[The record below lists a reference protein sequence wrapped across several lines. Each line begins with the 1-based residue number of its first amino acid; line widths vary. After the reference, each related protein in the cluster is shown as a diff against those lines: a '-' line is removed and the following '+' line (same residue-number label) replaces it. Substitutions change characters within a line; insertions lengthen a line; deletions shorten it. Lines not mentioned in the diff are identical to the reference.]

1 MAGPVT
7 GLDALGRATSKALGA
22 YAAERERAI
31 ETARQAFLETA
42 PKSSTRLGGRVRLGA
57 LVAAAAVLVVLAGA
71 FLARG
76 RQPLTFTADG
86 QPASLQTW
94 LAASTERALPLNFS
108 DGTRLRVEPSSRVRV
123 LETDRRGASVAL
135 ENGALHAEVVH
146 RAESAWRVIAG
157 PITVRV
163 TGTRF
168 DLRWSA
174 VTEEFSVSVSEGSVI
189 VAGSVVGSERPV
201 HAGETLRVGVREK
214 RLAITNSAET
224 ATPGPREAA
233 ARAEPPPASAGSSP
247 APRVEPSLPSGSVSS
262 ELAPKDDWRELA
274 RRGLLRKAFA
284 AAESSGFDAAC
295 QVASPAEL
303 LQLGDA
309 ARLSG
314 RPDRARQALLALRSR
329 YPSDPRR
336 AAAAFALGKV
346 AFDQSGAYAQAAE
359 WFSTSL
365 REQPNG
371 SLSREAAGRL
381 IEAYQRAGNAQAARR
396 AATDYLARHP
406 DGPHAD
412 IARSIVR

>member
-1 MAGPVT
+1 
-7 GLDALGRATSKALGA
+7 
-22 YAAERERAI
+22 
-31 ETARQAFLETA
+31 
-42 PKSSTRLGGRVRLGA
+42 
-57 LVAAAAVLVVLAGA
+57 
-71 FLARG
+71 
-76 RQPLTFTADG
+76 
-86 QPASLQTW
+86 
-94 LAASTERALPLNFS
+94 LPLNFS

-123 LETDRRGASVAL
+123 LEVDRRGASVAL

-146 RAESAWRVIAG
+146 RSESAWRVIAG

-174 VTEEFSVSVSEGSVI
+174 VTEEFSVSVREGSVV
-189 VAGSVVGSERPV
+189 VAGAAVGSERPV
-201 HAGETLRVGVREK
+201 RAGETLRVGVREN
-214 RLAITNSAET
+214 RLAITNSAES
-224 ATPGPREAA
+224 AELGPREAA
-233 ARAEPPPASAGSSP
+233 VRAEPEPARAGDP
-247 APRVEPSLPSGSVSS
+247 APPGAEPSLPTGSASS
-262 ELAPKDDWRELA
+262 ELSPRDDWRELA

-284 AAESSGFDAAC
+284 AAESSGFDDAC
-295 QVASPAEL
+295 LAASPAEL

-314 RPDRARQALLALRSR
+314 RPDRAKLALLALRTR
-329 YPSDPRR
+329 HPSDPRR

-359 WFSTSL
+359 WFATSL

-381 IEAYQRAGNAQAARR
+381 IEAYQRAGNASAARR
-396 AATDYLARHP
+396 AAQDYLARYP

-412 IARSIVR
+412 VARSIVR

>member
-1 MAGPVT
+1 MTP
-7 GLDALGRATSKALGA
+7 LDTLGRSISKALGA
-22 YAAERERAI
+22 YATDRERAI
-31 ETARQAFLETA
+31 ETARRGFLESA
-42 PKSSTRLGGRVRLGA
+42 EQPPSRRAGRARFGA
-57 LVAAAAVLVVLAGA
+57 LLAAAAILVLVAGA
-71 FLARG
+71 FVARHW
-76 RQPLTFTADG
+76 QPLTFTADG
-86 QPASLQTW
+86 HPASLQTW
-94 LAASTERALPLNFS
+94 LAASTERPLPLNFS

-123 LETDRRGASVAL
+123 LEIDRRGASVAL

-146 RAESAWRVIAG
+146 RSESAWRVIAG

-174 VTEEFSVSVSEGSVI
+174 VTEEFSVSVREGSVV
-189 VAGSVVGSERPV
+189 VAGAVVGSERPV
-201 HAGETLRVGVREK
+201 RAGETLRVGVREN
-214 RLAITNSAET
+214 RLAITNSAES
-224 ATPGPREAA
+224 AELGPRESAV
-233 ARAEPPPASAGSSP
+233 RAEPEPASAGSP
-247 APRVEPSLPSGSVSS
+247 APQRAEPSPPTGSASS
-262 ELAPKDDWRELA
+262 ELSPRDDWRELA

-284 AAESSGFDAAC
+284 VAESSGFDAAC
-295 QVASPAEL
+295 LAASPAEL

-314 RPDRARQALLALRSR
+314 RPDRAKQALLALRTR
-329 YPSDPRR
+329 HPSDPRR

-359 WFSTSL
+359 WFATSL

-396 AATDYLARHP
+396 AAQDYLARYP

-412 IARSIVR
+412 VARSIVR